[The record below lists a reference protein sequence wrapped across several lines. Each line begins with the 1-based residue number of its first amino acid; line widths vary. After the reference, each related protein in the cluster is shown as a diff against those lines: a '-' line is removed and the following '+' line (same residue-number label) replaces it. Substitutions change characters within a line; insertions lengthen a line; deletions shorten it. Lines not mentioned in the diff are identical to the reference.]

1 MKLLFSIILL
11 FAMSAFAQQQSPTI
25 EAQSSGECSPNI
37 LSNQGKVQFTCNTS
51 MDVATA
57 KKIVSLLNQ
66 ILQKESSSTS
76 PALEINHKLDEILG
90 FVRSQTQESQR
101 LAAGFQELQQQVQQR
116 HLSEDQKAKLAS
128 LLKAAAPQEFYFLCA
143 PDAESTYFSN
153 ELLSVLES
161 AGWKA
166 VPHPPNWGT
175 IERQGVGVLILVQDV
190 TKPVARGV
198 LVLQQALKEIGI
210 EAMGSNFPM
219 APNDKVTLYIGV
231 RPASSH

>member
-1 MKLLFSIILL
+1 LSSMIFL
-11 FAMSAFAQQQSPTI
+11 FAISAYGQQQSPTI

-51 MDVATA
+51 MDAATA

-66 ILQKESSSTS
+66 ILQGEDSTAK
-76 PALEINHKLDEILG
+76 PTREINDKLDEILG
-90 FVRSQTQESQR
+90 FVRTQTQESQQ
-101 LAAGFQELQQQVQQR
+101 LAAGVQELQQRVQQR
-116 HLSEDQKAKLAS
+116 HLSADQKSRLVS
-128 LLKAAAPQEFYFLCA
+128 LLKVAAPQELYFLCA
-143 PDAESTYFSN
+143 HDAETTYFSN
-153 ELLSVLES
+153 EILSVLDS

-175 IERQGVGVLILVQDV
+175 IEREGVGILILVQDV

-198 LVLQQALKEIGI
+198 LVLQQAFKEIGI

-219 APNDKVTLYIGV
+219 APNDKITLYIGV
-231 RPASSH
+231 RPSSPSY